1 MDYLKDENNLIVWF
15 VLRPEIETELGT
27 SYLGM
32 RARQDM
38 TTKELFYQ
46 ILDTYKADKEKNYRF
61 VLKRAAGDI
70 ELSLDQTVRDAGMRN
85 GDCLQVIAAA

>member
-1 MDYLKDENNLIVWF
+1 MDYLKNENHLIVWF

-32 RARQDM
+32 RARYNM
-38 TTKELFYQ
+38 TTNELLQ
-46 ILDTYKADKEKNYRF
+46 QMLDTYKADKEKNYRF

-70 ELSLDQTVRDAGMRN
+70 EISLEKTVREVGIRN
-85 GDCLQVIAAA
+85 GDCLQIIAA